1 MAGPGY
7 GVGFVQQAS
16 FVYSLCS
23 ARVQAGGN
31 IGGRQSM
38 GTTCMQLLLPALA
51 AGLQLCKGYIACCV
65 HFTHL
70 YSISK
75 PDCEGE
81 AVLM

>member
-1 MAGPGY
+1 M
-7 GVGFVQQAS
+7 VLV
-16 FVYSLCS
+16 LCS
-23 ARVQAGGN
+23 KPHLSISFAVQGCRSEGGN
-31 IGGRQSM
+31 IGGRQID
-38 GTTCMQLLLPALA
+38 GHHLHATAAALA
-51 AGLQLCKGYIACCV
+51 AGLPLCKGYIACCV